1 MAEQS
6 PKSTKDLP
14 AGWWPASLS
23 RAGGAAPAAG
33 GAAPA
38 VAAAAPV
45 AAAPAVAAA
54 GQSPKSSGAAPL
66 PKSSAGQSPKSSGAA
81 PLPKSSAGQSPKS
94 SGAAPLPKSSA
105 GQSPKS
111 SGGAPA
117 PAAVAAPAAKAIAPA
132 PKAPPAPK
140 PVPAAQTL
148 TKEMRDAVGR
158 KIVAEYPPPG
168 VLSRRAFISW
178 CGVAWTAFSA
188 ASAAG
193 LATCARFMF
202 PNVLFEPPMSFK
214 AGPPSEFSSI
224 GMVYEMFKA
233 RYGCWIVRDE
243 KQIFALSTTC
253 THLGCTPNW
262 LAAEQKF
269 KCPCHGS
276 GFYKTGI
283 NFEGPAPRPLERY
296 KIVMADDGQILVDK
310 SKKFQWEMGQ
320 WTDPESFLVV

>member
-6 PKSTKDLP
+6 PKSTKGLQ
-14 AGWWPASLS
+14 AGWWPPSLPHK
-23 RAGGAAPAAG
+23 GGAAPAPAVS
-33 GAAPA
+33 APA
-38 VAAAAPV
+38 PPAAAAAPTGQ
-45 AAAPAVAAA
+45 APKSASGQMSKSSG
-54 GQSPKSSGAAPL
+54 GQSPKASG
-66 PKSSAGQSPKSSGAA
+66 
-81 PLPKSSAGQSPKS
+81 
-94 SGAAPLPKSSA
+94 

-111 SGGAPA
+111 SGGQLPKASAGQASKASAGA
-117 PAAVAAPAAKAIAPA
+117 PAAAAAVAVTPAAKASAPA
-132 PKAPPAPK
+132 PKAPAAPK
-140 PVPAAQTL
+140 PAPPAQVL

-158 KIVAEYPPPG
+158 KIVADYPPAG
-168 VLSRRAFISW
+168 SMSRRAFISW
-178 CGVAWTAFSA
+178 CGVAWTTFAA

-193 LATCARFMF
+193 GAICARFMF

-224 GMVYEMFKA
+224 GMVYEHFKA
-233 RYGCWIVRDE
+233 QFGVWMVRDE
-243 KQIFALSTTC
+243 KSIFALSTVC

-262 LAAEQKF
+262 LAAELKF

-296 KIVMADDGQILVDK
+296 RIVLADDGQILVDK
-310 SKKFQWEMGQ
+310 SKKYQWEMGQ